1 MGIKVPKSE
10 YYADKHSLH
19 FIHRPNHIAFNILD
33 SISFKITNYLEIKNY
48 KSIPVPSFAPMKM
61 FKYFPRGLLS
71 LKNAAVQAGLG
82 NLGKNDIVYNDKYGG
97 FIRFSAILT
106 EAKIEPDVISNK
118 KICDDNCMICINAC
132 PINAITEKGYNN
144 KKCFKYTFH
153 HGLMPMALFN
163 LTKIEKLMN
172 TSFFNYWSNC
182 CECTIKCPINKNLK

>member
-1 MGIKVPKSE
+1 MKNEVIKLAEKENALVGFASVERFDNINKENHPRYFLNKCETVIVLGIKVPKSE

-33 SISFKITNYLEIKNY
+33 SISFKITNYLENKNY

-144 KKCFKYTFH
+144 KT
-153 HGLMPMALFN
+153 
-163 LTKIEKLMN
+163 
-172 TSFFNYWSNC
+172 
-182 CECTIKCPINKNLK
+182 